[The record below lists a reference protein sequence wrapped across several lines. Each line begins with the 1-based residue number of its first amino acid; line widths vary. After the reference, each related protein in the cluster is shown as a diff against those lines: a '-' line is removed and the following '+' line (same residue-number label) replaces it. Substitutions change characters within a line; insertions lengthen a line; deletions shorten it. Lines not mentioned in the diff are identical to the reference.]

1 MHYSGIFNSMMYSVE
16 SLMGPILWHCNSEI
30 KHNRIFSNSG
40 SGKESMLWYCLFTH
54 ICCCSSVE
62 VEIALSSA
70 CFLLCRRP
78 EVMMFRLCHFLL
90 FMWLSGCSFLL
101 SAETHFTRL
110 SVDDGLPNASI
121 YRILQD
127 KDGYIWLGSTNT
139 GLLRYN
145 GYELE
150 AFDVLPAS
158 VSNNMLVPDIDA
170 LVMDQNNQLWIGSW
184 GMGLSR
190 VDTQTGKIS
199 HYSDKADSSIPLV
212 SNYIQSLLMDKS
224 GVLWI
229 GSNKGLQRLMPD
241 GSVQT
246 VGAADDTQPLI
257 HQRIWAL
264 AQTEDG
270 TVWIATS
277 NGLHQWTAKEGLS
290 AVYQA
295 FGQQSVNNEMRS
307 LFAYG
312 NQLWV
317 GGRSSLFQFDR
328 SLSVF
333 RAVPFYDGV
342 LSPIVNVLE
351 SDQQGNLLVGTFD
364 GVYKVSLTSGL
375 FEPFTDSRQLLPG
388 INVRSLLVDRSG
400 LLWVGS
406 RERGLF
412 YGRHQ
417 PSAFTDLTS
426 WGAQAATLAKQ
437 QLTAVKVEDDFLWL
451 GTADQFHQL
460 HRKTGVVS
468 SFAMPA
474 RVNAITR
481 TSRGELYLGSDNGLW
496 QFDENKQQLLQLDS
510 GQVPNSTQWQNV
522 RDLISLPDGS
532 LWLGLW
538 QNGLMR
544 WDPAGNHQFWLQ
556 DMAQHK
562 VGDAVQVV
570 QEIQGKIWLGTR
582 YSGIFVVDP
591 KSMQLQA
598 LTDLL
603 PVEQALDIQ
612 CIAEGPDNT
621 VLICSRSGLLNLDL
635 QKSEVRGLGDTIH
648 LPKTELLGAYTDT
661 QKNIWLLSA
670 QGLSL
675 KPYQQERLLTFTEQD
690 GLSNREMIFKA
701 FSVSKRGNLY
711 LGTADGLAIVNAE
724 RLWLNQ
730 SKPSTR
736 ISAIWIDQQKL
747 KTGIMQ
753 GPWSHIQLQ
762 PGESISLE
770 LASLDFHDPRRNQF
784 IYQLEGVDNGW
795 QQNTGYTKVNY
806 NLLEPGTY
814 QFQALGSNQHGL
826 FADKPLLLTI
836 EVLPLW
842 WQHTWVLPGL
852 SVLLL
857 LILLGGHAYR
867 LRHMRQ
873 INKLLQHSVQE
884 RAYNQTVLETMVEER
899 TKALQDSSAT
909 LSLRTRQLEISLS
922 QLAENN
928 RELKRLNN
936 LKDEFISTVSH
947 ELRTPLTSIR
957 GAVGLLASKAVAE
970 GSGHYQQLLHTA
982 LGNSERLSQLI
993 NDLLDLQKFES
1004 GNFSLAFDA
1013 VDMKQLVLQAL
1024 DGIAPFAAKYQV
1036 SFQTKLADCQVM
1048 ADPTRIRQVVDN
1060 LLSNAIKFSSAG
1072 QTVVVQLTELGDRIR
1087 FEVRDQGSGIPD
1099 NFRNRIFEKFSQA
1112 DGSTSRKAEGTGL
1125 GLNICKTI
1133 IGAHHGEIGFDS
1145 KPEQG
1150 ALFWF
1155 ELPAQQL

>member
-1 MHYSGIFNSMMYSVE
+1 MMIR
-16 SLMGPILWHCNSEI
+16 LMRLLLVLW
-30 KHNRIFSNSG
+30 
-40 SGKESMLWYCLFTH
+40 L
-54 ICCCSSVE
+54 
-62 VEIALSSA
+62 LS
-70 CFLLCRRP
+70 
-78 EVMMFRLCHFLL
+78 
-90 FMWLSGCSFLL
+90 CSFFM
-101 SAETHFTRL
+101 SAQTHFTRL

-121 YRILQD
+121 YKIVQD

-158 VSNNMLVPDIDA
+158 VSNNILVPDIDA
-170 LVMDQNNQLWIGSW
+170 LLIDQQDQLWIGSW
-184 GMGLSR
+184 GMGLSK
-190 VDTQTGKIS
+190 VNTHTGKIS
-199 HYSDKADSSIPLV
+199 HYSTQPDSALV
-212 SNYIQSLLMDKS
+212 LTSNYIQSLLLDKS
-224 GVLWI
+224 DVLWI
-229 GSNKGLQRLMPD
+229 GTNKGLQRLLPD
-241 GSVQT
+241 GTLQI
-246 VGAADDTQPLI
+246 VGADDAAQPLI

-270 TVWIATS
+270 TIWIATS
-277 NGLHQWTAKEGLS
+277 NGLHHWTEQDGLS
-290 AVYQA
+290 RPYQA
-295 FGQQSVNNEMRS
+295 FGQHSVNNEMRT
-307 LFAYG
+307 LFAHG
-312 NQLWV
+312 NQLWI

-328 SLSVF
+328 SSSVF
-333 RAVPFYDGV
+333 RAIPFYDDAV
-342 LSPIVNVLE
+342 SPIINVLE
-351 SDQQGNLLVGTFD
+351 TDQQGNLLVGTFD
-364 GVYKVSLTSGL
+364 GIYKVSLISGA
-375 FEPFTDSRQLLPG
+375 FEAFGDSKQLLAG

-417 PSAFTDLTS
+417 TSAFTDLTR
-426 WGAQAATLAKQ
+426 WGEQAALLAKQ

-451 GTADQFHQL
+451 GSSDQFHQIN
-460 HRKTGVVS
+460 RKTGAVLS
-468 SFAMPA
+468 LAMPA

-481 TSRGELYLGSDNGLW
+481 TPQGELYIGSDIGLW
-496 QFDENKQQLLQLDS
+496 QFDENKQQLLQPATP
-510 GQVPNSTQWQNV
+510 QKANSTQWQNV
-522 RDLISLPDGS
+522 RDLVSLADGS

-556 DMAQHK
+556 DMAQQK

-570 QEIQGKIWLGTR
+570 QEIQGKIWIGTR
-582 YSGIFVVDP
+582 YSGLFVLDP
-591 KSMQLQA
+591 LRNELQS
-598 LTDLL
+598 LTNLV

-612 CIAEGPDNT
+612 CIAQGPDDT
-621 VLICSRSGLLNLDL
+621 VLLCSRSGLLSLDM
-635 QKSEVRGLGDTIH
+635 QNRIVSGLGDSIH
-648 LPKTELLGAYTDT
+648 VPKAELLGAYTDA

-670 QGLSL
+670 HGLSL
-675 KPYQQERLLTFTEQD
+675 KPYQQERLITFTEQD
-690 GLSNREMIFKA
+690 GLNNKEMIFKA

-711 LGTADGLAIVNAE
+711 LGTAGGLSIVNAE
-724 RLWLNQ
+724 LLWLNHH
-730 SKPSTR
+730 KSTTR
-736 ISAIWIDQQKL
+736 VSGIWIDQRKL
-747 KTGIMQ
+747 KPGIMQ
-753 GPWSHIQLQ
+753 SPWSRIELK

-770 LASLDFHDPRRNQF
+770 LASLDYHDPKRNQF
-784 IYQLEGVDNGW
+784 IYQLTGVDNSW
-795 QQNTGYTKVNY
+795 QYSTGYTKVNY
-806 NLLEPGTY
+806 SQLEPGTY
-814 QFQALGSNQHGL
+814 QFKVLGSNQHAL
-826 FADKPLLLTI
+826 FSDQPYLLTI

-842 WQHTWVLPGL
+842 WQRGWVIAGMGL
-852 SVLLL
+852 LFLLL
-857 LILLGGHAYR
+857 LLGGHAYR

-909 LSLRTRQLEISLS
+909 LSLRTRQLEVSLS

-970 GSGHYQQLLHTA
+970 NSEHYQQLLQTA

-1004 GNFSLAFDA
+1004 GNFSLSFATT
-1013 VDMKQLVLQAL
+1013 DMKQLVLQAL
-1024 DGIAPFAAKYQV
+1024 ESIAPYAARYQV
-1036 SFQTKLADCQVM
+1036 SFRTQLADCRVV
-1048 ADPTRIRQVVDN
+1048 ADQTRIRQVVDN
-1060 LLSNAIKFSSAG
+1060 LLSNAIKFSGPG
-1072 QTVVVQLTELGDRIR
+1072 QTVLVQLTVRLDRIR
-1087 FEVRDQGSGIPD
+1087 FEVQDQGCGIPD
-1099 NFRNRIFEKFSQA
+1099 SFRSRIFEKFSQA

-1133 IGAHHGEIGFDS
+1133 IAAHHGEIGFES
-1145 KPEQG
+1145 EPEQG

-1155 ELPAQQL
+1155 ELPVTQI

>member
-1 MHYSGIFNSMMYSVE
+1 MM
-16 SLMGPILWHCNSEI
+16 IRFWHVLLI
-30 KHNRIFSNSG
+30 VW
-40 SGKESMLWYCLFTH
+40 LL
-54 ICCCSSVE
+54 CCSFV
-62 VEIALSSA
+62 VTAQ
-70 CFLLCRRP
+70 
-78 EVMMFRLCHFLL
+78 
-90 FMWLSGCSFLL
+90 
-101 SAETHFTRL
+101 THFTRL

-121 YRILQD
+121 YRIVQD
-127 KDGYIWLGSTNT
+127 QDGYIWLGSTNT

-150 AFDVLPAS
+150 SFDVLPAS
-158 VSNNMLVPDIDA
+158 VSNNILVPDIDA
-170 LVMDQNNQLWIGSW
+170 LLMDRNDQLWIGSW
-184 GMGLSR
+184 GMGLSK
-190 VDTQTGKIS
+190 VDTHTGTIS
-199 HYSDKADSSIPLV
+199 HYSDRPDSAVVLT
-212 SNYIQSLLMDKS
+212 SNYIQSLLLDQS

-229 GSNKGLQRLMPD
+229 GTNKGLQRLLPD
-241 GSVQT
+241 GTLQT
-246 VGAADDTQPLI
+246 VGAADAAQPLI
-257 HQRIWAL
+257 NQRIWAL

-270 TVWIATS
+270 TIWIATS
-277 NGLHQWTAKEGLS
+277 SGLHQWTAQDGLS
-290 AVYQA
+290 TAYQA
-295 FGQQSVNNEMRS
+295 FGQHSVNNEMRT
-307 LFAYG
+307 LFAHG

-317 GGRSSLFQFDR
+317 GGRSSLFQFER
-328 SLSVF
+328 SSSMF
-333 RAVPFYDGV
+333 RAIPFYDEA

-351 SDQQGNLLVGTFD
+351 SDRQGNLLVGTFD
-364 GVYKVSLTSGL
+364 GIYKVSLTSGL
-375 FEPFTDSRQLLPG
+375 FEPFADGRQLLPG

-426 WGAQAATLAKQ
+426 WGPQAAALAKQ
-437 QLTAVKVEDDFLWL
+437 QLTAVKVEDDYLWL
-451 GTADQFHQL
+451 GSADQFHQL
-460 HRKTGVVS
+460 NRKTGAVL
-468 SFAMPA
+468 SFSMPA
-474 RVNAITR
+474 RVNTITR
-481 TSRGELYLGSDNGLW
+481 TSQGELFIGSDNGLW
-496 QFDENKQQLLQLDS
+496 QFDENKQQLAQLDS
-510 GQVPNSTQWQNV
+510 GQRPNSTQWQNV
-522 RDLISLPDGS
+522 RDLISLADGS
-532 LWLGLW
+532 LYLGLW

-544 WDPAGNHQFWLQ
+544 WDPSGNHQFWLQ

-582 YSGIFVVDP
+582 YSGIFVLDP
-591 KSMQLQA
+591 SSLELQS
-598 LTDLL
+598 LNDLV

-612 CIAEGPDNT
+612 CIAPGPDNT
-621 VLICSRSGLLNLDL
+621 VLVCSRSGLLSLDL
-635 QKSEVRGLGDTIH
+635 QNRIVSGQRDGINVL
-648 LPKTELLGAYTDT
+648 KTELLGAYTDT
-661 QKNIWLLSA
+661 QKNIWLFSA
-670 QGLSL
+670 HGLSL
-675 KPYQQERLLTFTEQD
+675 KPYQQERLITFTEQD

-711 LGTADGLAIVNAE
+711 LGTAGGLAIVNAG
-724 RLWLNQ
+724 RLWLNNYK
-730 SKPSTR
+730 SKTR
-736 ISAIWIDQQKL
+736 VSAIWIDQKKL

-753 GPWSHIQLQ
+753 GPWSHIELK

-770 LASLDFHDPRRNQF
+770 LASLDFHDPKRNQF
-784 IYQLEGVDNGW
+784 IYQLEGVDNSW
-795 QQNTGYTKVNY
+795 QQSTGYTKVNY
-806 NLLEPGTY
+806 SQLEPGTY
-814 QFQALGSNQHGL
+814 QFKVLGSNQHGL
-826 FADKPLLLTI
+826 FADEPQILSI

-842 WQHTWVLPGL
+842 WQHSWVLPGL
-852 SVLLL
+852 AVLLL
-857 LILLGGHAYR
+857 FLLLCGHAYR

-928 RELKRLNN
+928 RELKRLNT

-970 GSGHYQQLLHTA
+970 DSQHYQQLLQTA

-1072 QTVVVQLTELGDRIR
+1072 QTVVVQLTGLGDRIR

-1112 DGSTSRKAEGTGL
+1112 DSSTSRKAEGTGL

>member
-1 MHYSGIFNSMMYSVE
+1 
-16 SLMGPILWHCNSEI
+16 
-30 KHNRIFSNSG
+30 
-40 SGKESMLWYCLFTH
+40 ML
-54 ICCCSSVE
+54 
-62 VEIALSSA
+62 
-70 CFLLCRRP
+70 
-78 EVMMFRLCHFLL
+78 FRLCHVLL

-101 SAETHFTRL
+101 SAQTHFTRL

-121 YRILQD
+121 YRIFQD

-158 VSNNMLVPDIDA
+158 VSNNMLVPDINA
-170 LVMDQNNQLWIGSW
+170 LLMDQKEQLWIGSW
-184 GMGLSR
+184 GMGLSK
-190 VDTQTGKIS
+190 VDTRTGKIS
-199 HYSDKADSSIPLV
+199 HYSVSPDSALV
-212 SNYIQSLLMDKS
+212 LTSNYIQSLLMDKS

-229 GSNKGLQRLMPD
+229 GTNKGLQRLLPD
-241 GSVQT
+241 GTLQT
-246 VGAADDTQPLI
+246 VGAADAVQPLVN
-257 HQRIWAL
+257 QRIWAL

-290 AVYQA
+290 AAYQA
-295 FGQQSVNNEMRS
+295 FGQLSVNNEMRS

-317 GGRSSLFQFDR
+317 GGRSALFQFDR
-328 SLSVF
+328 RSSVF
-333 RAVPFYDGV
+333 RAIPFYDNAV
-342 LSPIVNVLE
+342 SPIINVLE
-351 SDQQGNLLVGTFD
+351 TDQQGNLLVGTFD
-364 GVYKVSLTSGL
+364 GVYKVSLTSGA
-375 FEPFTDSRQLLPG
+375 FETFGDSKQLLPG
-388 INVRSLLVDRSG
+388 INARSLLVDRSG

-426 WGAQAATLAKQ
+426 WGTEAATLAKQ
-437 QLTAVKVEDDFLWL
+437 QLTAVKVEDDYLWL
-451 GTADQFHQL
+451 GSSDQLHQL
-460 HRKTGVVS
+460 NRKTGSVLS
-468 SFAMPA
+468 LAMPA

-481 TSRGELYLGSDNGLW
+481 TSQGELYIGSDNGLW
-496 QFDENKQQLLQLDS
+496 LFDENKQQLMQLDT
-510 GQVPNSTQWQNV
+510 GQRLNSTQWQNV
-522 RDLISLPDGS
+522 RDLISMPDGS

-556 DMAQHK
+556 DMAQYK

-570 QEIQGKIWLGTR
+570 QNIQGKIWLGTR
-582 YSGIFVVDP
+582 YSGIFVMDP
-591 KSMQLQA
+591 KTMQLQA
-598 LTDLL
+598 LAGQV

-612 CIAEGPDNT
+612 CIAEGPDLT
-621 VLICSRSGLLNLDL
+621 VLICSRSGLLSLDL
-635 QKSEVRGLGDTIH
+635 QKPGLKALGETIRF
-648 LPKTELLGAYTDT
+648 PKAELLGAYTDK

-670 QGLSL
+670 DGLSL
-675 KPYQQERLLTFTEQD
+675 RPYQQDRLITFTEQD
-690 GLSNREMIFKA
+690 GLNNKEMVFKA
-701 FSVSKRGNLY
+701 FSVSKHGNFY
-711 LGTADGLAIVNAE
+711 LGTAGGLSIVNAE
-724 RLWLNQ
+724 LLWLNQ
-730 SKPSTR
+730 STTNTR

-753 GPWSHIQLQ
+753 APRSHIQLQ
-762 PGESISLE
+762 PDESISLE
-770 LASLDFHDPRRNQF
+770 LASLDFHDPKRNQF
-784 IYQLEGVDNGW
+784 MYQLEGVDNGW

-806 NLLEPGTY
+806 NLLDPGFY

-842 WQHTWVLPGL
+842 WQRTWVLPVL
-852 SVLLL
+852 VVLLVL
-857 LILLGGHAYR
+857 GVLGGHAYR

-873 INKLLQHSVQE
+873 INRLLQHSVQE

-970 GSGHYQQLLHTA
+970 NSEHYQQLLQTA

-1004 GNFSLAFDA
+1004 GNFSLAFDRT
-1013 VDMKQLVLQAL
+1013 DMKQLVAQAL
-1024 DGIAPFAAKYQV
+1024 ESIAPFAAKYQV
-1036 SFQTKLADCQVM
+1036 NFQTKLSDCQVV
-1048 ADPTRIRQVVDN
+1048 ADQTRIRQVVDN

-1072 QTVVVQLTELGDRIR
+1072 QTVVVQLTESADRIR
-1087 FEVRDQGSGIPD
+1087 FEVQDQGAGIPD

-1112 DGSTSRKAEGTGL
+1112 DSSTSRKAEGTGL

-1133 IGAHHGEIGFDS
+1133 IGAHHGAIGFDS
-1145 KPEQG
+1145 KPGRG

-1155 ELPAQQL
+1155 ELPVQQL

>member
-1 MHYSGIFNSMMYSVE
+1 
-16 SLMGPILWHCNSEI
+16 
-30 KHNRIFSNSG
+30 
-40 SGKESMLWYCLFTH
+40 MLWYCLFTH
-54 ICCCSSVE
+54 ICCCPSTE
-62 VEIALSSA
+62 VEIALL
-70 CFLLCRRP
+70 FLWVSLQQRF
-78 EVMMFRLCHFLL
+78 EHMMFRLSQALL
-90 FMWLSGCSFLL
+90 VLWLSCCSFVLL
-101 SAETHFTRL
+101 AQTHFTRL

-121 YRILQD
+121 YRIVQD

-158 VSNNMLVPDIDA
+158 VSNNILVPDIDA
-170 LVMDQNNQLWIGSW
+170 LLMDQQDQLWIGSW
-184 GMGLSR
+184 GMGLSK
-190 VDTQTGKIS
+190 VDTTTGKIS
-199 HYSDKADSSIPLV
+199 HYSDRPNSALV
-212 SNYIQSLLMDKS
+212 LTSNYIQSLLLDQS

-229 GSNKGLQRLMPD
+229 GTNRGLQRLLPD
-241 GSVQT
+241 GTVQV
-246 VGAADDTQPLI
+246 VGAADTTQPLI
-257 HQRIWAL
+257 NQRIWAL
-264 AQTEDG
+264 AQTDDG
-270 TVWIATS
+270 TIWIATS
-277 NGLHQWTAKEGLS
+277 NGLHHWTEQEGLS
-290 AVYQA
+290 RVYQA
-295 FGQQSVNNEMRS
+295 FGQHNVNNEMRT

-317 GGRSSLFQFDR
+317 GGRSSLFKFDR
-328 SLSVF
+328 VLSVF
-333 RAVPFYDGV
+333 KAIPFYDDAV
-342 LSPIVNVLE
+342 TPIINVLE
-351 SDQQGNLLVGTFD
+351 TDQQGNLLVGTFD
-364 GVYKVSLTSGL
+364 GVYKVSLTSGA
-375 FEPFTDSRQLLPG
+375 FEAFGNSKQLLAG

-417 PSAFTDLTS
+417 PSAFTDLTG
-426 WGAQAATLAKQ
+426 WGQQAAALAKQ
-437 QLTAVKVEDDFLWL
+437 QLTAVKVEEDFLWL
-451 GTADQFHQL
+451 GSSDQFHQIN
-460 HRKTGVVS
+460 RKTGDVLS
-468 SFAMPA
+468 LAMPA

-481 TSRGELYLGSDNGLW
+481 TSQGELYIGSDNGLW
-496 QFDENKQQLLQLDS
+496 QFDENKQQLEQLDT
-510 GQVPNSTQWQNV
+510 GQRPGTTQWQNV

-570 QEIQGKIWLGTR
+570 QEIQGKIWIGTR
-582 YSGIFVVDP
+582 YSGIFVLDP
-591 KSMQLQA
+591 SRAELQS
-598 LTDLL
+598 LTDLV

-612 CIAEGPDNT
+612 CIAQGPDNT
-621 VLICSRSGLLNLDL
+621 VLLCGRNGLLSLDVQNRILSGLGVGVN
-635 QKSEVRGLGDTIH
+635 
-648 LPKTELLGAYTDT
+648 LPKAELLGAYTDA

-675 KPYQQERLLTFTEQD
+675 KPYQQERLITFTEQD
-690 GLSNREMIFKA
+690 GLSNKEMIFKA

-711 LGTADGLAIVNAE
+711 LGTAGGLSIVNAE
-724 RLWLNQ
+724 LLWLNHYK
-730 SKPSTR
+730 STTR
-736 ISAIWIDQQKL
+736 ISGIWIDQKKL
-747 KTGIMQ
+747 KPGIMQ
-753 GPWSHIQLQ
+753 GPWSQIELK

-770 LASLDFHDPRRNQF
+770 LASLDYHDPKRNQF
-784 IYQLEGVDNGW
+784 IYQLTGVDNGW
-795 QQNTGYTKVNY
+795 QYSTGYTKVNY
-806 NLLEPGTY
+806 SQLEPGTY
-814 QFQALGSNQHGL
+814 QFKVLGSNQHGL
-826 FADKPLLLTI
+826 FADQPQLLTI

-842 WQHTWVLPGL
+842 WQRGWVMTGL
-852 SVLLL
+852 AMTLLL
-857 LILLGGHAYR
+857 LLLAGHAYR

-884 RAYNQTVLETMVEER
+884 RANNQTVLETMVAER

-909 LSLRTRQLEISLS
+909 LSLRTRQLEVSLS

-970 GSGHYQQLLHTA
+970 DSEHYQQLLQTA

-1004 GNFSLAFDA
+1004 GNFSLSFAA
-1013 VDMKQLVLQAL
+1013 TDMKQLVLQAL
-1024 DGIAPFAAKYQV
+1024 ESIAPFAAKYQV
-1036 SFQTKLADCQVM
+1036 NFQTQLVDCQVV
-1048 ADPTRIRQVVDN
+1048 ADQTRIRQVVDN
-1060 LLSNAIKFSSAG
+1060 LLSNAIKFSASG
-1072 QTVVVQLTELGDRIR
+1072 QTVVVQLTERADRIR
-1087 FEVRDQGSGIPD
+1087 FEVQDQGSGIPD
-1099 NFRNRIFEKFSQA
+1099 SFRSRIFEKFSQA

-1133 IGAHHGEIGFDS
+1133 IGAHHGDIGFES
-1145 KPEQG
+1145 EPEQG

-1155 ELPAQQL
+1155 ELPVTQI

>member
-1 MHYSGIFNSMMYSVE
+1 
-16 SLMGPILWHCNSEI
+16 MG
-30 KHNRIFSNSG
+30 
-40 SGKESMLWYCLFTH
+40 
-54 ICCCSSVE
+54 V
-62 VEIALSSA
+62 
-70 CFLLCRRP
+70 
-78 EVMMFRLCHFLL
+78 RLCHVLL
-90 FMWLSGCSFLL
+90 LSWLSLCSFLL
-101 SAETHFTRL
+101 CAQTHFTRL
-110 SVDDGLPNASI
+110 NVDDGLPNASI

-127 KDGYIWLGSTNT
+127 NNGYIWLGSTNT

-170 LVMDQNNQLWIGSW
+170 LVMDKYEQLWIGSW
-184 GMGLSR
+184 GLGLSK
-190 VDTQTGKIS
+190 VDTRTGTIS
-199 HYSDKADSSIPLV
+199 HYSAQPESALV
-212 SNYIQSLLMDKS
+212 STSNYIQSLLTDKS

-229 GSNKGLQRLMPD
+229 GSNKGLQRLSPD
-241 GSVQT
+241 GTLQR
-246 VGAADDTQPLI
+246 VGATDAAQPLI
-257 HQRIWAL
+257 NQRIWAL

-270 TVWIATS
+270 TIWIATS
-277 NGLHQWTAKEGLS
+277 SGLHYWTEQSGLS
-290 AVYQA
+290 AAYQV

-312 NQLWV
+312 NRLWV
-317 GGRSSLFQFDR
+317 GGRSALFQFDR
-328 SLSVF
+328 TAAEFV
-333 RAVPFYDGV
+333 AIPFYDDAV
-342 LSPIVNVLE
+342 SPIINVLE

-364 GVYKVSLTSGL
+364 GIYKLSLTSGL
-375 FEPFTDSRQLLPG
+375 FEPFADSRLLLPG

-426 WGAQAATLAKQ
+426 WGPQAAALAKQ
-437 QLTAVKVEDDFLWL
+437 QLTAVKVEDDYLWL
-451 GTADQFHQL
+451 GSADQFHQL
-460 HRKTGVVS
+460 NRKTAVVS
-468 SFAMPA
+468 SFSMPA
-474 RVNAITR
+474 RVNTITR
-481 TSRGELYLGSDNGLW
+481 TSRGELFIGSDNGLW
-496 QFDENKQQLLQLDS
+496 QFDENKQQLVQLGS
-510 GQVPNSTQWQNV
+510 GQKPATTQWQNV
-522 RDLISLPDGS
+522 RDLVSLPDGS
-532 LWLGLW
+532 LYLGLW

-544 WDPAGNHQFWLQ
+544 WDPSGNHQFWLQ

-570 QEIQGKIWLGTR
+570 QQIQGKVWLGTR
-582 YSGIFVVDP
+582 YSGVFVIDP
-591 KSMQLQA
+591 ATRQLKA
-598 LTDLL
+598 LSDLL
-603 PVEQALDIQ
+603 PVELVPDIQ
-612 CIAEGPDNT
+612 CIAQGPDDT
-621 VLICSRSGLLNLDL
+621 VLICSRNGLLTLDL
-635 QKSEVRGLGDTIH
+635 QKNEVKGLGDTIH
-648 LPKTELLGAYTDT
+648 LPKAELLGAYTDD
-661 QKNIWLLSA
+661 QKNIWLFSA
-670 QGLSL
+670 DGLSL
-675 KPYQQERLLTFTEQD
+675 KPYQQERLITFTEQD
-690 GLSNREMIFKA
+690 GLNNREMIFKA

-730 SKPSTR
+730 SKPNTR

-753 GPWSHIQLQ
+753 GPLSHIQLQ

-770 LASLDFHDPRRNQF
+770 LANLDFHDPRRNQF

-795 QQNTGYTKVNY
+795 QQNTGYTRLNY
-806 NLLEPGTY
+806 NLPAPGTY
-814 QFQALGSNQHGL
+814 QFKVLGSNQHGL
-826 FADKPLLLTI
+826 FADSPTELTI

-842 WQHTWVLPGL
+842 WQHRWVLPVL
-852 SVLLL
+852 SLVLVLL
-857 LILLGGHAYR
+857 LLGGHAYR

-928 RELKRLNN
+928 RELKRLNS

-957 GAVGLLASKAVAE
+957 GAVGLLASNAVAE
-970 GSGHYQQLLHTA
+970 NSEHYQQLLQTA

-1004 GNFSLAFDA
+1004 GNFSLSFAQT
-1013 VDMKQLVLQAL
+1013 DMKQLVLQAL
-1024 DGIAPFAAKYQV
+1024 ESIAPFAAKYQV

-1048 ADPTRIRQVVDN
+1048 ADPTRVRQVVDN

-1072 QTVVVQLTELGDRIR
+1072 QTVVVQLTGLGDRIR

-1112 DGSTSRKAEGTGL
+1112 DSSTSRKVEGTGL

>member
-1 MHYSGIFNSMMYSVE
+1 MMIRFWRVLLIL
-16 SLMGPILWHCNSEI
+16 SLL
-30 KHNRIFSNSG
+30 
-40 SGKESMLWYCLFTH
+40 
-54 ICCCSSVE
+54 CSSV
-62 VEIALSSA
+62 VASA
-70 CFLLCRRP
+70 Q
-78 EVMMFRLCHFLL
+78 
-90 FMWLSGCSFLL
+90 
-101 SAETHFTRL
+101 THFTRL

-121 YRILQD
+121 YRIVQD

-170 LVMDQNNQLWIGSW
+170 LLMDQNDQLWIGSW
-184 GMGLSR
+184 GMGLSK
-190 VDTQTGKIS
+190 VDTHTGAIS
-199 HYSDKADSSIPLV
+199 HYSDRPDSALV
-212 SNYIQSLLMDKS
+212 LTSNYIQSLLLDKS

-229 GSNKGLQRLMPD
+229 GTNNGLQRLLPD
-241 GSVQT
+241 GTLVT
-246 VGAADDTQPLI
+246 IGAADAAQPLI
-257 HQRIWAL
+257 NQRIWAL

-270 TVWIATS
+270 TIWIATS
-277 NGLHQWTAKEGLS
+277 SGLHQWTAQHGLS
-290 AVYQA
+290 AAYQA
-295 FGQQSVNNEMRS
+295 FGQQSVNNEMRT
-307 LFAYG
+307 LFAHA

-328 SLSVF
+328 SSFTF
-333 RAVPFYDGV
+333 RAIPFYDEA

-351 SDQQGNLLVGTFD
+351 SDRQGNLLVGTFD
-364 GVYKVSLTSGL
+364 GIYKVSLTSGV
-375 FEPFTDSRQLLPG
+375 FEPFADGRQLLPG

-426 WGAQAATLAKQ
+426 WGPQAAALAKQ
-437 QLTAVKVEDDFLWL
+437 QLTAVKVEDDYLWL
-451 GTADQFHQL
+451 GSADQFHQL
-460 HRKTGVVS
+460 NRKTGVVS
-468 SFAMPA
+468 SFSMPA
-474 RVNAITR
+474 RVNTITR
-481 TSRGELYLGSDNGLW
+481 TSQAELYIGSDNGLW
-496 QFDENKQQLLQLDS
+496 QFDENKQQLVQLDT
-510 GQVPNSTQWQNV
+510 GQSPNSTQWQNV
-522 RDLISLPDGS
+522 RDLISLADGS
-532 LWLGLW
+532 LYLGLW

-544 WDPAGNHQFWLQ
+544 WDPNGNHQFWLR

-582 YSGIFVVDP
+582 YSGIFILDPSSLELQSLNDLVPVD
-591 KSMQLQA
+591 
-598 LTDLL
+598 
-603 PVEQALDIQ
+603 QALDIQ
-612 CIAEGPDNT
+612 CIAPGPDNT
-621 VLICSRSGLLNLDL
+621 VLVCSRSGLLSLDL
-635 QKSEVRGLGDTIH
+635 QNRIVSGQRDGINVL
-648 LPKTELLGAYTDT
+648 KTELLGAYTDA
-661 QKNIWLLSA
+661 QKNIWLFSA
-670 QGLSL
+670 HGLSL
-675 KPYQQERLLTFTEQD
+675 KPYRQERLITFTEQD
-690 GLSNREMIFKA
+690 GLSNREIIFKA

-711 LGTADGLAIVNAE
+711 LGTAGGLAIVHAE
-724 RLWLNQ
+724 RLWLNHYK
-730 SKPSTR
+730 SNTR
-736 ISAIWIDQQKL
+736 VSAIWIDQKKL
-747 KTGIMQ
+747 KTSIMQ
-753 GPWSHIQLQ
+753 GPWSHIELK

-770 LASLDFHDPRRNQF
+770 LASLDFHDPKRNQF
-784 IYQLEGVDNGW
+784 IYQLEGVDNSW
-795 QQNTGYTKVNY
+795 QQSTGYTKVNY
-806 NLLEPGTY
+806 SQLEPGTY
-814 QFQALGSNQHGL
+814 QFKVLGSNQHGL
-826 FADKPLLLTI
+826 FADEPYLLSI

-842 WQHTWVLPGL
+842 WQHSWVLPGL
-852 SVLLL
+852 TALLL
-857 LILLGGHAYR
+857 LLLLCGHAYR

-909 LSLRTRQLEISLS
+909 LSLRTRQLEVSLS

-957 GAVGLLASKAVAE
+957 GAVGLLASKAVAQD
-970 GSGHYQQLLHTA
+970 SQHYQQLLQTA

-1004 GNFSLAFDA
+1004 GNFSLDFNA
-1013 VDMKQLVLQAL
+1013 VDMKLLVLQAL

-1036 SFQTKLADCQVM
+1036 YFQTKLTDCQVM

-1072 QTVVVQLTELGDRIR
+1072 QTVVVQLTGHEDRIR
-1087 FEVRDQGSGIPD
+1087 FEVQDQGAGIPD

-1112 DGSTSRKAEGTGL
+1112 DGSTSRKTEGTGL

-1133 IGAHHGEIGFDS
+1133 IGAHHGDIGFYS

-1155 ELPAQQL
+1155 ELPMQQI

>member
-1 MHYSGIFNSMMYSVE
+1 MM
-16 SLMGPILWHCNSEI
+16 IRFWHVLLI
-30 KHNRIFSNSG
+30 VW
-40 SGKESMLWYCLFTH
+40 LL
-54 ICCCSSVE
+54 CCSV
-62 VEIALSSA
+62 VASA
-70 CFLLCRRP
+70 Q
-78 EVMMFRLCHFLL
+78 
-90 FMWLSGCSFLL
+90 
-101 SAETHFTRL
+101 THFTRL

-121 YRILQD
+121 YRIVQD
-127 KDGYIWLGSTNT
+127 KEGHIWLGSTNT

-150 AFDVLPAS
+150 SFDVLPAS
-158 VSNNMLVPDIDA
+158 VSNNILVPDIDA
-170 LVMDQNNQLWIGSW
+170 LLMDRNDQLWIGSW
-184 GMGLSR
+184 GMGLSK
-190 VDTQTGKIS
+190 VDTHTGTIS
-199 HYSDKADSSIPLV
+199 HYSDRPDSAVVLT
-212 SNYIQSLLMDKS
+212 SNYIQSLLLDQS

-229 GSNKGLQRLMPD
+229 GTNKGLQRLLPD
-241 GSVQT
+241 GTLQT
-246 VGAADDTQPLI
+246 VGAADTAQPLI
-257 HQRIWAL
+257 NQRIWAL

-270 TVWIATS
+270 TIWIATS
-277 NGLHQWTAKEGLS
+277 SGLHQWTAQDGLS
-290 AVYQA
+290 TAYQA
-295 FGQQSVNNEMRS
+295 FGQHSVNNEMRT
-307 LFAYG
+307 LFAHG

-317 GGRSSLFQFDR
+317 GGRSSLFQFER
-328 SLSVF
+328 SSSVF
-333 RAVPFYDGV
+333 RAIPFYDEA

-351 SDQQGNLLVGTFD
+351 SDRQGNLLVGTFD
-364 GVYKVSLTSGL
+364 GIYKVSLTSGL
-375 FEPFTDSRQLLPG
+375 FEPFADGRQLLPG

-426 WGAQAATLAKQ
+426 WGPQAAALAKQ
-437 QLTAVKVEDDFLWL
+437 QLTAVKVEDDYLWL
-451 GTADQFHQL
+451 GSADQFHQL
-460 HRKTGVVS
+460 NRKTGVVV
-468 SFAMPA
+468 SFSMPA
-474 RVNAITR
+474 RVNTITR
-481 TSRGELYLGSDNGLW
+481 TSQGELFIGSDNGLW
-496 QFDENKQQLLQLDS
+496 QFDENKQQLIQLDS
-510 GQVPNSTQWQNV
+510 GQRPNSTSWQNV
-522 RDLISLPDGS
+522 RDLISLADGS
-532 LWLGLW
+532 LYLGLW

-544 WDPAGNHQFWLQ
+544 WDPSGNHQFWLQ

-582 YSGIFVVDP
+582 YSGIFVLDP
-591 KSMQLQA
+591 SSLELQS
-598 LTDLL
+598 LTDLV

-612 CIAEGPDNT
+612 CIAPGPDNT
-621 VLICSRSGLLNLDL
+621 VLVCSRSGLLSLDL
-635 QKSEVRGLGDTIH
+635 QNRIVSGQRDGINVL
-648 LPKTELLGAYTDT
+648 KTELLGAYTDT

-670 QGLSL
+670 NGLSL
-675 KPYQQERLLTFTEQD
+675 KPYQQERLITFTEQD

-711 LGTADGLAIVNAE
+711 LGTAGGLAIVNAE
-724 RLWLNQ
+724 RLWLNNYK
-730 SKPSTR
+730 SKTHV
-736 ISAIWIDQQKL
+736 SAIWIDQKKL

-753 GPWSHIQLQ
+753 GPWSHIELK

-770 LASLDFHDPRRNQF
+770 LASLDFHDPKRNQF
-784 IYQLEGVDNGW
+784 IYQLEGVDNSW
-795 QQNTGYTKVNY
+795 QQSTGYTKVNY
-806 NLLEPGTY
+806 SQLEPGTY
-814 QFQALGSNQHGL
+814 QFKVLGSNQHGL
-826 FADKPLLLTI
+826 FADEPQILTI

-842 WQHTWVLPGL
+842 WQHSWVLPGL
-852 SVLLL
+852 AVLLL
-857 LILLGGHAYR
+857 FLLLCGHAYR

-970 GSGHYQQLLHTA
+970 DSQHYQQLLQTA

-1013 VDMKQLVLQAL
+1013 VDMKLLVLQAL

-1036 SFQTKLADCQVM
+1036 SFQTKLVDCKVM

-1072 QTVVVQLTELGDRIR
+1072 QTVVVQLTGLGDRIR

>member
-1 MHYSGIFNSMMYSVE
+1 MMIRFWH
-16 SLMGPILWHCNSEI
+16 ILL
-30 KHNRIFSNSG
+30 
-40 SGKESMLWYCLFTH
+40 MLWLL
-54 ICCCSSVE
+54 CCSFV
-62 VEIALSSA
+62 VTAQ
-70 CFLLCRRP
+70 
-78 EVMMFRLCHFLL
+78 
-90 FMWLSGCSFLL
+90 
-101 SAETHFTRL
+101 THFTRL

-121 YRILQD
+121 YRIVQD
-127 KDGYIWLGSTNT
+127 KEGYIWLGSTNT

-150 AFDVLPAS
+150 SFDVLPAS
-158 VSNNMLVPDIDA
+158 VSNNILVPDIDA
-170 LVMDQNNQLWIGSW
+170 LLMDQNDQLWIGSW
-184 GMGLSR
+184 GMGLSK
-190 VDTQTGKIS
+190 VDTQIGTIS
-199 HYSDKADSSIPLV
+199 HYSDRPDSALV
-212 SNYIQSLLMDKS
+212 LTSNYIQSLLLDQS

-229 GSNKGLQRLMPD
+229 GTNKGLQRLLPD
-241 GSVQT
+241 GTLQT
-246 VGAADDTQPLI
+246 VGAADAAQPLI
-257 HQRIWAL
+257 NQRIWAL

-270 TVWIATS
+270 TIWIATS
-277 NGLHQWTAKEGLS
+277 SGLHQWTVQDGLS
-290 AVYQA
+290 TAYQA
-295 FGQQSVNNEMRS
+295 FGQQSVNNEMRT
-307 LFAYG
+307 LFAHG

-317 GGRSSLFQFDR
+317 GGRSSLFQFER
-328 SLSVF
+328 SSSMF
-333 RAVPFYDGV
+333 RAIPFYDEA

-351 SDQQGNLLVGTFD
+351 SDRQGNLLVGTFD
-364 GVYKVSLTSGL
+364 GIYKVSLTSGL
-375 FEPFTDSRQLLPG
+375 FEPFADGRQLLPG

-426 WGAQAATLAKQ
+426 WGAQAAALAKQ
-437 QLTAVKVEDDFLWL
+437 QLTAVKVEDDYLWL
-451 GTADQFHQL
+451 GSADQFHQL
-460 HRKTGVVS
+460 NRKTAAVA
-468 SFAMPA
+468 SFSMPA
-474 RVNAITR
+474 RVNTITR
-481 TSRGELYLGSDNGLW
+481 TSRGELFIGSDNGLW
-496 QFDENKQQLLQLDS
+496 QFDENKQQLIQLDS
-510 GQVPNSTQWQNV
+510 GQGPNSTQWQNV
-522 RDLISLPDGS
+522 RDLISLADGS
-532 LWLGLW
+532 LYLGLW

-544 WDPAGNHQFWLQ
+544 WDPSGNHQFWLQ

-582 YSGIFVVDP
+582 YSGIFVLDP
-591 KSMQLQA
+591 SSLELQS
-598 LTDLL
+598 LNDLV

-612 CIAEGPDNT
+612 CIAPGPDNT
-621 VLICSRSGLLNLDL
+621 VLVCSRSGLLSLDL
-635 QKSEVRGLGDTIH
+635 QNRIVSGQRDGINVL
-648 LPKTELLGAYTDT
+648 KTELLGAYTDT
-661 QKNIWLLSA
+661 QKNIWLFSA
-670 QGLSL
+670 HGLSL
-675 KPYQQERLLTFTEQD
+675 KPYQQERLITFTEQD

-711 LGTADGLAIVNAE
+711 LGTAGGLAIVHAE
-724 RLWLNQ
+724 RLWLNHYK
-730 SKPSTR
+730 SNTR
-736 ISAIWIDQQKL
+736 VSAIWIDQKKL
-747 KTGIMQ
+747 KTTIMQ
-753 GPWSHIQLQ
+753 GPWSHIELK

-770 LASLDFHDPRRNQF
+770 LASLDFHDPKRNQF
-784 IYQLEGVDNGW
+784 IYQLEGVDNSW
-795 QQNTGYTKVNY
+795 QQSTGYTKVNY
-806 NLLEPGTY
+806 SQLEPGTY
-814 QFQALGSNQHGL
+814 QFKVLGSNQHGL
-826 FADKPLLLTI
+826 FADEPQILSI

-842 WQHTWVLPGL
+842 WQHSWVLPGL
-852 SVLLL
+852 AALLL
-857 LILLGGHAYR
+857 FLLLCGHAYR

-957 GAVGLLASKAVAE
+957 GAVGLLASKAVSE
-970 GSGHYQQLLHTA
+970 DSQHYQQLLQTA

-1036 SFQTKLADCQVM
+1036 SFQTKLADCKVM

-1072 QTVVVQLTELGDRIR
+1072 QTVVVQLTGLGDRIR
-1087 FEVRDQGSGIPD
+1087 FEVQDQGAGIPD

-1133 IGAHHGEIGFDS
+1133 IGAHHGEIGFES

-1155 ELPAQQL
+1155 ELPMQQI